1 MKFAQKQYGEAEKAY
16 QQALDLNAN
25 SKDALRG
32 LMNTYIAQKQID
44 RAIAAGN
51 AQIAKSPNN
60 SGFYDLLGTHAFPK
74 QERSERRRGGP

>member
-1 MKFAQKQYGEAEKAY
+1 MPAKAY

-44 RAIAAGN
+44 RAIAAAN
-51 AQIAKSPNN
+51 AQIAKV
-60 SGFYDLLGTHAFPK
+60 A
-74 QERSERRRGGP
+74 Q